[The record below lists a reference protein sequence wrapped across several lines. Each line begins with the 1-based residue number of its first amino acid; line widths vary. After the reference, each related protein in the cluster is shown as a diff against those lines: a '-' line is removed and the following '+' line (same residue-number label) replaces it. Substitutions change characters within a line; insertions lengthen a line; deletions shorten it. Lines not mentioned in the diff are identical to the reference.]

1 MMSGGICHWGPLV
14 ALSIIITL
22 FLCGLYCTLLWFP
35 PWTSIASVIHLAF
48 FLTWMFLIMNYFL
61 KSIYLGPGHLPL
73 GWRADDKEVQDVLQ
87 KCVVCNGYKAPRA
100 HHCSKC
106 KRCVMKMDHHCPWI
120 NNCVGHLNHRAF
132 TLFLFF
138 VPIGCTHTTVIL
150 ISCFLQQF
158 YLMSGSPYRRIVFQR
173 NAVVSFTFYH
183 VILVLFCIGLSLGVT
198 IAVGILLYYQVQID
212 SGINYTFK
220 ILSCTQSFIVTCSQN
235 VLVKNYNN
243 LLATKYGG
251 CSMNTN
257 ITYFKENI
265 LLVFLFSSSSS
276 EKGKG
281 ANRPHPDGKTF
292 TYPYDFGWK
301 ENFKQVITLRKD
313 YVGDGITWPVIDGCD
328 QYTLTREQLQQKKL
342 KRERTICCS
351 VIKFYNGSI
360 IAWREGLRTCISTP
374 WSEEPRMKLH
384 LGEIVLV
391 TRWRARWLYGE
402 KLRSNSP
409 SAENTDEVVGKEKGW
424 FPRHCVVR
432 TAEEASS
439 KKDD

>member
-1 MMSGGICHWGPLV
+1 MSGGICHWGPLL

-35 PWTSIASVIHLAF
+35 PWTSIASAIHLVF
-48 FLTWMFLIMNYFL
+48 FLSWMFLIMNYFL
-61 KSIYLGPGHLPL
+61 KSIYLGPGYLPL
-73 GWRADDKEVQDVLQ
+73 GWRADDKEAKDVLQ
-87 KCVVCNGYKAPRA
+87 LCVVCNGYKAPRA

-106 KRCVMKMDHHCPWI
+106 RRCVMKMDHHCPWI

-158 YLMSGSPYRRIVFQR
+158 YLMSGSYYRRVVFQR

-183 VILVLFCIGLSLGVT
+183 MILVLFCIGLSLGVT
-198 IAVGILLYYQVQID
+198 IAVGILLYYQVK
-212 SGINYTFK
+212 GILTNQTA
-220 ILSCTQSFIVTCSQN
+220 IEGWIV
-235 VLVKNYNN
+235 
-243 LLATKYGG
+243 
-251 CSMNTN
+251 
-257 ITYFKENI
+257 
-265 LLVFLFSSSSS
+265 
-276 EKGKG
+276 EK
-281 ANRPHPDGKTF
+281 ADRPHPDGKPF

-313 YVGDGITWPVIDGCD
+313 YVGDGIMWPVIDGCD

-351 VIKFYNGSI
+351 VVKSYNGNI
-360 IAWREGLRTCISTP
+360 IAWREGLRTCVSIP
-374 WSEEPRMKLH
+374 WSDEPRMKLH

-402 KLRSNSP
+402 KLRINSQ
-409 SAENTDEVVGKEKGW
+409 SAETTDEVVGKEKGW

-432 TAEEASS
+432 TTEEVSS
-439 KKDD
+439 KKDN